1 MALIKGSRV
10 TAADMIALKAK
21 INAELERRA
30 HTGSVSSYSA
40 AFSVVPEAGKAMAAT

>member
-1 MALIKGSRV
+1 MALTKGSPIA
-10 TAADMIALKAK
+10 AADMNALKAK

-40 AFSVVPEAGKAMAAT
+40 AFSIVPETGKVIVAT